1 MLNRQ
6 PISQKGIIALCTIF
20 LEVLNGGDVDRNVFF
35 VFVFD
40 PFQAF
45 AQGVRELLCP
55 GDNHKVFWQVN
66 QFMIGNLF
74 GTDDNAAI
82 MCDQEFT
89 IRQKEL
95 SVQIGFGRGNRWP
108 DIPLLQFGSE
118 TKHFTICLLY
128 TSPSPRDRSLPR
140 MPSSA

>member
-40 PFQAF
+40 TFQAF

-95 SVQIGFGRGNRWP
+95 SVQIGFGRGDGWS
-108 DIPLLQFGSE
+108 DITLL
-118 TKHFTICLLY
+118 
-128 TSPSPRDRSLPR
+128 
-140 MPSSA
+140 